1 MTNFIVNPTRNKMRF
16 PATKISMSNAKVE
29 IKLLKVATDFVN
41 VTYIV
46 GRIRLWLREKSISL

>member
-16 PATKISMSNAKVE
+16 PATKTSMSNAKVE

-46 GRIRLWLREKSISL
+46 GRIRLWL